1 MANAIIYIIYII
13 YILYYLIILI
23 LILRSIYIYHGNCY
37 AFAIKNV
44 MHSQS
49 N

>member
-23 LILRSIYIYHGNCY
+23 LILRSIYKYHGNCY
-37 AFAIKNV
+37 PFAIKNV
-44 MHSQS
+44 KH
-49 N
+49 